1 MVLDLNTEKDL
12 RIFLDCKSI
21 SVFEAIQVGD
31 SDNGDTGVA
40 STVIKIFEYQE
51 LVLIVDNLFQVLN
64 LNELKIVL
72 NVGSKI
78 TIVERN
84 DSEVKENLVVEQA
97 ENSIF
102 LYQKLYSSDSKSF
115 LTVFQLGDNCIT
127 NIQNIVRGSNI
138 KLEIDQKVVQNGTQQ
153 KVEHKTKFILDN
165 NSDLK
170 VCHFGQSCVESADC
184 IIDQKIKGVIL
195 DSDSKV
201 EMRPVL
207 EIDSDSSTS
216 NHGASVGGF
225 DHNEIFYLQSRGL
238 NPTQTQKILVDSFL
252 DDFFDN
258 IQPICVRELWRR

>member
-102 LYQKLYSSDSKSF
+102 LYQKLYSSDGKSI
-115 LTVFQLGDNCIT
+115 LTVFQLGDNCVS
-127 NIQNIVRGSNI
+127 NIQNIVLGSYIN
-138 KLEIDQKVVQNGTQQ
+138 LEIDQKVIQSGNEQ
-153 KVEHKTKFILDN
+153 KVEHRTKFILDN

-170 VCHFGQSCVESADC
+170 VSHFGHSCIESADC
-184 IIDQKIKGVIL
+184 IIGQKIKGVIL

-201 EMRPVL
+201 EMQPIL

-216 NHGASVGGF
+216 SHGASVGEF
-225 DHNEIFYLQSRGL
+225 DRNEIFYLHSRGL
-238 NPTQTQKILVDSFL
+238 NPTQTQQILVDSFL
-252 DDFFDN
+252 NDLFDN
-258 IQPICVRELWRR
+258 IEPICVRERWKG